1 MQQNAI
7 DAVQIFGG
15 YGFSR
20 EYPVEKLY
28 RDAKIFS
35 IFEGT
40 NEIQKIV
47 IARSTIGKF

>member
-7 DAVQIFGG
+7 DAVQILGG

-40 NEIQKIV
+40 NEIQRIV
-47 IARSTIGKF
+47 ISRSTIGKM